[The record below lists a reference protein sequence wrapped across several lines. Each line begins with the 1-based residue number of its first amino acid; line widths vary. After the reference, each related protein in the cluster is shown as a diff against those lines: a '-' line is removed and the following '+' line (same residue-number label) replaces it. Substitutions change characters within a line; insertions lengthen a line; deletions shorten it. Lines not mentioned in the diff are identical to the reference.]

1 MAKKMRPELVALST
15 GLILGIYGAGYTLTQ
30 TAASAS
36 TPQVSVTPV
45 HVPANGY
52 RDGTYSGTGSNFLGN
67 VSVAV
72 SIKTGKITQVR
83 ITACNMHY
91 AEYWI
96 DGLPAEV
103 MTAQSTNID
112 VVSGATASSAAF
124 IDAVTQA
131 LAQASAQS
139 GAGSTQ
145 STGGPG
151 AVSTPQ
157 TGGQGADGFGQAGG
171 DDNGPGYYGGGG
183 RHGRHHDTIGGGQG
197 YGQSDG
203 RPNGPDDGQGSI

>member
-36 TPQVSVTPV
+36 TSQVSVTPV

-72 SIKTGKITQVR
+72 SIKAGKIAQVR

-91 AEYWI
+91 PEYWI

-103 MTAQSTNID
+103 ITAQSTTID

-124 IDAVTQA
+124 LDAVTQA
-131 LAQASAQS
+131 LAQAS
-139 GAGSTQ
+139 TQ
-145 STGGPG
+145 SG

-157 TGGQGADGFGQAGG
+157 TGGQ
-171 DDNGPGYYGGGG
+171 DNGPGYYGGG

-203 RPNGPDDGQGSI
+203 QPNRQDDRQGSI

>member
-1 MAKKMRPELVALST
+1 MAKKVRPELVALST
-15 GLILGIYGAGYTLTQ
+15 GLILGIYGAGYKLTQ
-30 TAASAS
+30 TAAGASA
-36 TPQVSVTPV
+36 PNVSVTPV
-45 HVPANGY
+45 HAAANGY
-52 RDGTYSGTGSNFLGN
+52 QDGTYTGTGSNFLGN

-72 SIKTGKITQVR
+72 SIQGGKITQVQ

-91 AEYWI
+91 PEYWI

-103 MTAQSTNID
+103 VTAQSTTID

-139 GAGSTQ
+139 GAGSSQ
-145 STGGPG
+145 STGQPG

-157 TGGQGADGFGQAGG
+157 TGGQGTDGFGQ
-171 DDNGPGYYGGGG
+171 P
-183 RHGRHHDTIGGGQG
+183 GGQG
-197 YGQSDG
+197 YGQGNGQGSYGGGG
-203 RPNGPDDGQGSI
+203 RYGRHHDAGGGQSYGQDDGQGGV

>member
-15 GLILGIYGAGYTLTQ
+15 GLILGIYGAGYKLTQ
-30 TAASAS
+30 TTASAS
-36 TPQVSVTPV
+36 APQVSVTPV

-72 SIKTGKITQVR
+72 SIKAGKITQVH

-91 AEYWI
+91 PEYWI

-103 MTAQSTNID
+103 ITAQSTTID

-131 LAQASAQS
+131 LAQASTQS
-139 GAGSTQ
+139 GAGGTQ
-145 STGGPG
+145 SAGSPS

-157 TGGQGADGFGQAGG
+157 TGGQGTNGFGQAGG
-171 DDNGPGYYGGGG
+171 QDNGQGYYGGGG
-183 RHGRHHDTIGGGQG
+183 RHGRHHDSIGGGQG
-197 YGQSDG
+197 YGHGDG
-203 RPNGPDDGQGSI
+203 QLNGQDDGQGSI

>member
-15 GLILGIYGAGYTLTQ
+15 GLILSIYGAGYKLTQ
-30 TAASAS
+30 STAGASAA
-36 TPQVSVTPV
+36 QVSVTPA
-45 HVPANGY
+45 HIPANGY

-72 SIKTGKITQVR
+72 SIKAGKITQVQ

-91 AEYWI
+91 PEYWI

-103 MTAQSTNID
+103 MTAQSTTID

-131 LAQASAQS
+131 LAQASAQP
-139 GAGSTQ
+139 GTNGSQ
-145 STGGPG
+145 STGQPG

-157 TGGQGADGFGQAGG
+157 SGGQGTDGYGQG
-171 DDNGPGYYGGGG
+171 NGQGYYGGNG
-183 RHGRHHDTIGGGQG
+183 RHGRHHETTGGGAG
-197 YGQSDG
+197 DGQSNG
-203 RPNGPDDGQGSI
+203 QPNGQDDGQGSV